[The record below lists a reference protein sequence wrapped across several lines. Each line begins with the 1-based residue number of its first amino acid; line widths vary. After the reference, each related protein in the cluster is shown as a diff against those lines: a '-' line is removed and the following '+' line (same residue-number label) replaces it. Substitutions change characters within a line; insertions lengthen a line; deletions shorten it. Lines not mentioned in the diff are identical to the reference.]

1 MSGYNYESFGQ
12 CEVAAPDFWSVAK
25 VGDPAPSFSLP
36 DLAGNLVSLG
46 SFAGKKHVL
55 LEFGSI
61 T

>member
-12 CEVAAPDFWSVAK
+12 CEIAAPDFWSVAP
-25 VGDPAPSFSLP
+25 VGGKAPLFTLPNIDGEAISL
-36 DLAGNLVSLG
+36 A

>member
-12 CEVAAPDFWSVAK
+12 CEIAAPDFWSVAK
-25 VGDPAPSFSLP
+25 VGDRAPEFSLP
-36 DLAGNLVSLG
+36 DLDGNLVSLA
-46 SFAGKKHVL
+46 SFAGRKHVL